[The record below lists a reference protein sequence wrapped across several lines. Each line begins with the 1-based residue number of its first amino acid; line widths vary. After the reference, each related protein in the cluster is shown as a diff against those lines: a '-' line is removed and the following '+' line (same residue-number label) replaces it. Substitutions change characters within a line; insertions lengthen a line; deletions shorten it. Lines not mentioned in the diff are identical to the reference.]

1 MMSLE
6 NAFIEQLAQYI
17 EINYKEYL
25 PVTDENILYEKYAPF
40 VDIPERKELT
50 RDQSMDLQHLLDE
63 AGDSFHEKLFE
74 LIDKSGM
81 SDVEVYKRACIDR
94 RLFSKIRSNPAY
106 HPGKSTVLAL
116 VFALKL
122 DIKAARDLLARA
134 EYALSPSNKG
144 DLIIKYFIEHTLFAA
159 LFQEALKMEK
169 QKEFLNAVSEGRIV
183 LSDAFPYIGKN
194 YYIPKPMISVRV
206 DDDEKQGNSRQKK
219 MFKNLKYIPVNTV
232 EAFINGTFPEEHME
246 DMQYL
251 GTNGMKVSVGIRGM
265 EEPQPYR
272 VSTYHFTD
280 GSGLYIIAGMESE
293 KDQECLDELFESLQY
308 TGLGGKKSSGM
319 GRFKCRVCD
328 IPREIKEQLTKK
340 ASMHLLLSTALPED
354 EELED
359 ILKGATYSLLKRSG
373 FIDSQTYA
381 AQQMRKS
388 DIYVFS
394 AGSCFVNTFKGK
406 VIEERNGGT
415 HPIFR
420 YAKAFFMGV

>member
-1 MMSLE
+1 
-6 NAFIEQLAQYI
+6 
-17 EINYKEYL
+17 
-25 PVTDENILYEKYAPF
+25 
-40 VDIPERKELT
+40 
-50 RDQSMDLQHLLDE
+50 
-63 AGDSFHEKLFE
+63 
-74 LIDKSGM
+74 
-81 SDVEVYKRACIDR
+81 
-94 RLFSKIRSNPAY
+94 
-106 HPGKSTVLAL
+106 
-116 VFALKL
+116 
-122 DIKAARDLLARA
+122 
-134 EYALSPSNKG
+134 
-144 DLIIKYFIEHTLFAA
+144 
-159 LFQEALKMEK
+159 
-169 QKEFLNAVSEGRIV
+169 
-183 LSDAFPYIGKN
+183 
-194 YYIPKPMISVRV
+194 MISVRV
-206 DDDEKQGNSRQKK
+206 DDNEKQGNSRQKK

-328 IPREIKEQLTKK
+328 IPREMKEQLTQK

-381 AQQMRKS
+381 TQQMRKS

>member
-1 MMSLE
+1 MEYKLYCLE
-6 NAFIEQLAQYI
+6 FLTGVHFGSKNLDST
-17 EINYKEYL
+17 EI
-25 PVTDENILYEKYAPF
+25 T
-40 VDIPERKELT
+40 
-50 RDQSMDLQHLLDE
+50 
-63 AGDSFHEKLFE
+63 FHA
-74 LIDKSGM
+74 D
-81 SDVEVYKRACIDR
+81 
-94 RLFSKIRSNPAY
+94 
-106 HPGKSTVLAL
+106 
-116 VFALKL
+116 
-122 DIKAARDLLARA
+122 
-134 EYALSPSNKG
+134 
-144 DLIIKYFIEHTLFAA
+144 TLFAA

-206 DDDEKQGNSRQKK
+206 DDNEKQGNSRQKK

-232 EAFINGTFPEEHME
+232 EAFINGTFPEELME

-328 IPREIKEQLTKK
+328 IPREMKEQLTKK

-359 ILKGATYSLLKRSG
+359 ILNEFNSMISLGYSILMNEVYCKIEMKGLNPYFG
-373 FIDSQTYA
+373 FIHRDAEKHPTLASDMMEEWRAVIVDATAMSMINGHEIQFLIISINVKTASGYIRC
-381 AQQMRKS
+381 QEEKKS
-388 DIYVFS
+388 FP
-394 AGSCFVNTFKGK
+394 G
-406 VIEERNGGT
+406 ERCQNLM
-415 HPIFR
+415 
-420 YAKAFFMGV
+420 KKLS